1 MVIVVGGFILA
12 FTASALRPRIDNN
25 KINERLEK
33 QQNILYA
40 MGINANDERYSAVF
54 VSTDEAT

>member
-1 MVIVVGGFILA
+1 MSKRTDSNGYTIIFAIAMVIVVGGLLA

-25 KINERLEK
+25 ERLEK

-40 MGINANDERYSAVF
+40 MGVNARI
-54 VSTDEAT
+54 